1 MAPRRQPVRTCVACR
16 TERTKRELIRVVR
29 LPDGGLALDTTGRRA
44 GRGAYL
50 CADGACWATAL
61 KRGAIQHALGTE
73 LPADLLA
80 QLQAGPLMHAQG
92 DPHGA

>member
-1 MAPRRQPVRTCVACR
+1 VACR

-29 LPDGGLALDTTGRRA
+29 LPDGGLTLDATGRRP

-50 CADGACWATAL
+50 CADGACWSAAL

-80 QLQAGPLMHAQG
+80 QLQAGPSMQAQG
-92 DPHGA
+92 DHHGA

>member
-1 MAPRRQPVRTCVACR
+1 M
-16 TERTKRELIRVVR
+16 R
-29 LPDGGLALDTTGRRA
+29 LPDGSLTLDTTGRRA

-50 CADGACWATAL
+50 CADGTCWATAL
-61 KRGAIQHALGTE
+61 KRGAIQHALGTD